1 MDGSLDGMETAG
13 TVSEPE
19 KPSAPAEESKPD
31 GEQPPESGSASGESP
46 SEERRHNEDDKGSTD
61 EYSLTATQE
70 EVFTE
75 DGLAVEITAV
85 STFPF
90 TRNLHIEAKDGGKAE
105 GATEGAE
112 KVTGDPEAASSET
125 SGPEENGSE
134 ASGVP
139 EESTSSEAA
148 SSEAGSVPEV
158 SSAPEESASSEESK
172 PEETPESGKP
182 EENGKPGGA
191 EDSSNPIS
199 ELAEAAAS
207 ARINLARVLSAEIT
221 AEEIVPLPES
231 SAAESKPESKPEDPT
246 ADTGTGEEKAPAP
259 DGSSSE
265 NPAPG
270 GESEAASSSGAG
282 PEDTGSENAG
292 SDVNSDASSSEA
304 SGSEAASS
312 DSSNSDS
319 SGTDETMS
327 EGRVTVNGEGEPFR
341 FQRKFTVTKNGT
353 YVIRI
358 HDGEGPLEERSF
370 YTEVEVTSLGELTAE
385 IAPGSNGQYEVA
397 MASTYPGTERFTVE
411 FVPAVRAMARSR
423 SAEPAEGEAVELP
436 VEDVT
441 VKSGEENGHE
451 ENAPSEVTEAS
462 TAVPASADGV
472 YTVRAFRGENLLRAA
487 AFSAPAATAAE
498 SSLETVYW
506 NPDPAFQDVDQTIPG
521 GNDDAAGNSALA
533 SVKTLEQA
541 LWLVQP
547 NGTIV
552 CMSMCSDTYHKE
564 EEGDASTYTFDGKN
578 ATIKRWNKYLS
589 GPYFYIDKG
598 VNLSLTNLT
607 LSNTTESG
615 GSAADS
621 VVTLADGTLTAGAGL
636 TMGGPV
642 YFEQRPTAP
651 ESSLHRRLPLPIRSN
666 SPQTSI
672 RLPARLTRLPLRR
685 RSRRTIWKVTWRWTA
700 ASMRPRTRSGRCAS
714 SPERAT
720 NGSCRPTRS
729 SPTRRSTSRGQ
740 ATTTTT
746 VRRQIRRSRP
756 LRAQK
761 SCCSQN

>member
-1 MDGSLDGMETAG
+1 MKSQGWEKRMGWRKHTALLLAVLMLMSTIPVFTYAEDIVGGASEEGSAPA
-13 TVSEPE
+13 SEA
-19 KPSAPAEESKPD
+19 APAEESKPD

-112 KVTGDPEAASSET
+112 KVTGDPEAASSEA

-134 ASGVP
+134 ASSVP

-148 SSEAGSVPEV
+148 SSEASSVPEV

-207 ARINLARVLSAEIT
+207 ARINLVRVLSAEIT

-231 SAAESKPESKPEDPT
+231 GVSEPKPESSTAESKQESKPEDPT
-246 ADTGTGEEKAPAP
+246 ADTSTGEEKAPAP

-270 GESEAASSSGAG
+270 GESEAASSSGTG

-292 SDVNSDASSSEA
+292 SDVNSDD

-312 DSSNSDS
+312 DSSS
-319 SGTDETMS
+319 TDETMS

-358 HDGEGPLEERSF
+358 YDSEGPLEERSF
-370 YTEVEVTSLGELTAE
+370 YTEVDVTSLGELTAE
-385 IAPGSNGQYEVA
+385 IAPGSAAIRCLETGGVVMIRCWLENCPHYVLLTGIMEQGVALFDPYED
-397 MASTYPGTERFTVE
+397 TRFYDWEQDGVL
-411 FVPAVRAMARSR
+411 R
-423 SAEPAEGEAVELP
+423 
-436 VEDVT
+436 VEDEPRRWNRIVT
-441 VKSGEENGHE
+441 MDRLNAVDNQDYAMGEVCKRE
-451 ENAPSEVTEAS
+451 S
-462 TAVPASADGV
+462 
-472 YTVRAFRGENLLRAA
+472 LLI
-487 AFSAPAATAAE
+487 
-498 SSLETVYW
+498 W
-506 NPDPAFQDVDQTIPG
+506 
-521 GNDDAAGNSALA
+521 NSA
-533 SVKTLEQA
+533 
-541 LWLVQP
+541 
-547 NGTIV
+547 
-552 CMSMCSDTYHKE
+552 
-564 EEGDASTYTFDGKN
+564 
-578 ATIKRWNKYLS
+578 
-589 GPYFYIDKG
+589 
-598 VNLSLTNLT
+598 
-607 LSNTTESG
+607 TEKK
-615 GSAADS
+615 A
-621 VVTLADGTLTAGAGL
+621 
-636 TMGGPV
+636 
-642 YFEQRPTAP
+642 
-651 ESSLHRRLPLPIRSN
+651 
-666 SPQTSI
+666 
-672 RLPARLTRLPLRR
+672 
-685 RSRRTIWKVTWRWTA
+685 
-700 ASMRPRTRSGRCAS
+700 
-714 SPERAT
+714 
-720 NGSCRPTRS
+720 
-729 SPTRRSTSRGQ
+729 
-740 ATTTTT
+740 
-746 VRRQIRRSRP
+746 
-756 LRAQK
+756 
-761 SCCSQN
+761 